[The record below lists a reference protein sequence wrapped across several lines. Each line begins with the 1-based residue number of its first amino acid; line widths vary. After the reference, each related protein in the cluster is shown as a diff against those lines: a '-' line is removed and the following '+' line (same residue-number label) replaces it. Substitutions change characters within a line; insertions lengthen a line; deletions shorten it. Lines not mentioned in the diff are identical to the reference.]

1 MPKGKKVDEDE
12 EVDKEEDFDDEED
25 FEDDAEGDKPE
36 DFEDD
41 EEEDIDEEEEID
53 EEEDEELE
61 GEEELEEGKEVK
73 AKEVKT
79 EKPGEEGEYDYEAN
93 LDYKIENVVATV
105 CVEITE
111 KIDLNQIARKHADV
125 EYNPERFPGLVMRI
139 EKPRATILIFSTG
152 KMVVTGLR
160 QASEAE
166 RVVDKV
172 VKNIRKAGIKL
183 SNPEITIQNIVASGD
198 LHTNIDLNMA
208 AIVMEY
214 AMYEPEVFPGLIYR
228 MQDPKTVFLIFSTGR
243 IVCTGAKQKEI
254 VRDAVLKLNRQVRE
268 LGVAKKDIGDSEY
281 QDITFI

>member
-1 MPKGKKVDEDE
+1 MSKEKDLKDEME
-12 EVDKEEDFDDEED
+12 NEDV
-25 FEDDAEGDKPE
+25 
-36 DFEDD
+36 
-41 EEEDIDEEEEID
+41 
-53 EEEDEELE
+53 ELE
-61 GEEELEEGKEVK
+61 GENVSE
-73 AKEVKT
+73 T
-79 EKPGEEGEYDYEAN
+79 D

-105 CVEITE
+105 VVEITE
-111 KIDLNQIARKHADV
+111 KIDLNQIARRHADV

-160 QASEAE
+160 KATEAN

-172 VKNIRKAGIKL
+172 VKNIRKAGIKV

-228 MQDPKTVFLIFSTGR
+228 MQEPKTVFLIFSTGR
-243 IVCTGAKQKEI
+243 IVCTGAKKKEI
-254 VRDAVLKLNRQVRE
+254 VREAVLKLNQQVRE
-268 LGVAKKDIGDSEY
+268 LGVAKKDIADSEY
-281 QDITFI
+281 QDITFV

>member
-1 MPKGKKVDEDE
+1 MSEEKIDFEKEFEVNYDE
-12 EVDKEEDFDDEED
+12 E
-25 FEDDAEGDKPE
+25 
-36 DFEDD
+36 
-41 EEEDIDEEEEID
+41 
-53 EEEDEELE
+53 
-61 GEEELEEGKEVK
+61 GEK
-73 AKEVKT
+73 
-79 EKPGEEGEYDYEAN
+79 GEYDYETD

-105 CVEITE
+105 TVEITE
-111 KIDLNQIARKHADV
+111 KIDLNQIARWHTEA
-125 EYNPERFPGLVMRI
+125 EYNPERFPGLIMRM

-160 QASEAE
+160 QALEAE

-172 VKNIRKAGIKL
+172 IKNIKKAGIIL

-214 AMYEPEVFPGLIYR
+214 TIFDPETFPGLIYR

-254 VRDAVLKLNRQVRE
+254 VRDAVLKLNQQVRE
-268 LGVAKKDIGDSEY
+268 LG
-281 QDITFI
+281 

>member
-1 MPKGKKVDEDE
+1 MSKE
-12 EVDKEEDFDDEED
+12 KEEIKED
-25 FEDDAEGDKPE
+25 LEDKVE
-36 DFEDD
+36 DG
-41 EEEDIDEEEEID
+41 I
-53 EEEDEELE
+53 ELE
-61 GEEELEEGKEVK
+61 GEIDSE
-73 AKEVKT
+73 T
-79 EKPGEEGEYDYEAN
+79 E

-105 CVEITE
+105 VVEITE
-111 KIDLNQIARKHADV
+111 KIDLNQIARRHADV

-160 QASEAE
+160 KATEAE

-172 VKNIRKAGIKL
+172 VKNIKKAGIKV

-228 MQDPKTVFLIFSTGR
+228 MQEPKTVFLIFSTGR
-243 IVCTGAKQKEI
+243 IVCTGAKRKEI
-254 VRDAVLKLNRQVRE
+254 VREAVLKLNQQVRE
-268 LGVAKKDIGDSEY
+268 LGVAKKEMGDSDY
-281 QDITFI
+281 QDITFV

>member
-1 MPKGKKVDEDE
+1 M
-12 EVDKEEDFDDEED
+12 
-25 FEDDAEGDKPE
+25 A
-36 DFEDD
+36 
-41 EEEDIDEEEEID
+41 EEEFEDEEEEAKD
-53 EEEDEELE
+53 EEEEAKDEDYDLE
-61 GEEELEEGKEVK
+61 S
-73 AKEVKT
+73 
-79 EKPGEEGEYDYEAN
+79 N

-105 CVEITE
+105 SVEITE
-111 KIDLNQIARKHADV
+111 KIDLNQIARKHAEV

-160 QASEAE
+160 KAAEAP
-166 RVVDKV
+166 RVVEKV
-172 VKNIRKAGIKL
+172 VKNIRKAGIKV

-228 MQDPKTVFLIFSTGR
+228 MQEPKTVFLIFSTGR
-243 IVCTGAKQKEI
+243 IVCTGAKKKEI
-254 VRDAVLKLNRQVRE
+254 VRDAVLKLNQQVRE

-281 QDITFI
+281 EDITFI

>member
-1 MPKGKKVDEDE
+1 M
-12 EVDKEEDFDDEED
+12 
-25 FEDDAEGDKPE
+25 A
-36 DFEDD
+36 
-41 EEEDIDEEEEID
+41 EEENDIDDLEDEEEE
-53 EEEDEELE
+53 EEEF
-61 GEEELEEGKEVK
+61 
-73 AKEVKT
+73 
-79 EKPGEEGEYDYEAN
+79 DYESD

-105 CVEITE
+105 TVEITE
-111 KIDLNQIARKHADV
+111 KIDLNQIARKHAEV

-160 QASEAE
+160 KAAEAE

-183 SNPEITIQNIVASGD
+183 ANPEITIQNIVASGD

-254 VRDAVLKLNRQVRE
+254 VRDAVKKLNQQVRD
-268 LGVAKKDIGDSEY
+268 LGVAKKELDSSDY

>member
-1 MPKGKKVDEDE
+1 MSEKNSEFEEKDE
-12 EVDKEEDFDDEED
+12 K
-25 FEDDAEGDKPE
+25 AL
-36 DFEDD
+36 
-41 EEEDIDEEEEID
+41 EEEEKLD
-53 EEEDEELE
+53 
-61 GEEELEEGKEVK
+61 GKY
-73 AKEVKT
+73 
-79 EKPGEEGEYDYEAN
+79 EYETD

-105 CVEITE
+105 VVEITE
-111 KIDLNQIARKHADV
+111 KIDLNQIARRHADV

-160 QASEAE
+160 QATEAE
-166 RVVDKV
+166 RVVEKV
-172 VKNIRKAGIKL
+172 VKNIRKAGIKV

-243 IVCTGAKQKEI
+243 IVCTGAKRRDI
-254 VRDAVLKLNRQVRE
+254 VRDAVLKLNQQVRD
-268 LGVAKKDIGDSEY
+268 LGVAKKDIGESEY

>member
-1 MPKGKKVDEDE
+1 MAE
-12 EVDKEEDFDDEED
+12 EEEDFEED
-25 FEDDAEGDKPE
+25 FED
-36 DFEDD
+36 
-41 EEEDIDEEEEID
+41 EEEE
-53 EEEDEELE
+53 E
-61 GEEELEEGKEVK
+61 GEEEEG
-73 AKEVKT
+73 
-79 EKPGEEGEYDYEAN
+79 

-105 CVEITE
+105 VVEITE

-139 EKPRATILIFSTG
+139 EKPKATILIFSTG

-160 QASEAE
+160 KASEAE

-172 VKNIRKAGIKL
+172 VKNIRKAGIKV

-254 VRDAVLKLNRQVRE
+254 VKEAVSKLNIQVRE
-268 LGVAKKDIGDSEY
+268 LGVAKKELGDTDY

>member
-1 MPKGKKVDEDE
+1 MS
-12 EVDKEEDFDDEED
+12 KEETQDVKEEKN
-25 FEDDAEGDKPE
+25 AEN
-36 DFEDD
+36 
-41 EEEDIDEEEEID
+41 
-53 EEEDEELE
+53 
-61 GEEELEEGKEVK
+61 V
-73 AKEVKT
+73 
-79 EKPGEEGEYDYEAN
+79 

-105 CVEITE
+105 VVEITE
-111 KIDLNQIARKHADV
+111 KIDLVQIARKHAEV

-160 QASEAE
+160 KATEAPK
-166 RVVDKV
+166 VVEKV
-172 VKNIRKAGIKL
+172 VKNIKKAGIKVT
-183 SNPEITIQNIVASGD
+183 NPVITIQNIVASGD

-243 IVCTGAKQKEI
+243 IVCTGAKKKEI
-254 VRDAVLKLNRQVRE
+254 VREAVKKLNKEVRE
-268 LGVAKKDIGDSEY
+268 LGVAKEEMGDADY